1 MWRVRRTILS
11 NDSKRFY
18 CNVETILMLTYI
30 IQHYIPL
37 FCFAGAENDIQ
48 DILESCG
55 KGIDVVRE
63 MEQNLY
69 SSGIVQEAY
78 RGDDGTLFPS
88 NPGLI
93 RLESSLLHLGALT
106 NVCLGMF
113 YMVPIVLDDKV
124 VVRYG
129 TKSK

>member
-69 SSGIVQEAY
+69 SSGIVQEAH

-93 RLESSLLHLGALT
+93 RLESSLLRRRG
-106 NVCLGMF
+106 
-113 YMVPIVLDDKV
+113 
-124 VVRYG
+124 VRC
-129 TKSK
+129 